1 MERKNF
7 HLPFETGTR
16 LLLDRYS
23 ITNSDSY
30 LTFLLRLTE
39 IWCVPPETDE
49 ELGTIMITALQKG
62 KIDPSIGAQ
71 LVKIILDFVKFLK
84 ATPLGEYIVFSIRDA
99 LAYADYLIAFQCS
112 GIDFATCIIH
122 AARAVHLDSLGSGAG
137 LAFDEVRTIRA
148 KAEEYIFNVAESE
161 FKTKVSPCAKIEK
174 DDTKMVVDDF
184 HFESGPLP
192 LGGFSN
198 WCSLLIR

>member
-1 MERKNF
+1 M
-7 HLPFETGTR
+7 
-16 LLLDRYS
+16 
-23 ITNSDSY
+23 
-30 LTFLLRLTE
+30 LRLTE

-62 KIDPSIGAQ
+62 EIDPSIGGQ

-137 LAFDEVRTIRA
+137 LAFEEVRTIRA
-148 KAEEYIFNVAESE
+148 KAEEYILNVAESE

-174 DDTKMVVDDF
+174 NDTKMVVDDF

-198 WCSLLIR
+198 WCSNWSF